1 MAQKIAKNFDTPTHA
16 LSLAR
21 LRANYTTFVE
31 IFTNSNLDMQILYSV
46 KTNYMPVILEC
57 LKELGCGVDVVS
69 GPKMKLALKIG
80 FAGNQMA
87 FNGPYK
93 TDEELETA
101 VINNIQINIDSI
113 DEGNRLKDIALH
125 LNCKVDVGLRVN
137 PGVAIF
143 LGDDPTFNIQSAER
157 ARESKFGFSIDD
169 GAADNALAAIGLNE
183 EGPLQLTALH
193 CHLGSQITDE
203 DIFIAALGRVF
214 RYASMLREL
223 YPITT
228 INIGGGFGVSGI
240 RRERRGPL
248 RQLLALYG
256 RDVLTNQ
263 KDGMDITAVANGI
276 AKKAR
281 EHNVSDMRFFCEPGR
296 ALISDAMAMIARVI
310 EIKRSG
316 GLTWLMLDAGL
327 NLFPTIAMAER
338 HLIIPLNQPID
349 QPTQIYRVA
358 GPLCYEGD
366 ILAETCALPTSMAIG
381 DLISIEDSG
390 AYTVS
395 RSTNFIRPRAA
406 VVTIDTG
413 HPELCLAT
421 RGI

>member
-1 MAQKIAKNFDTPTHA
+1 MAQMIAKNFDTPTHA

-46 KTNYMPVILEC
+46 KTNYMPVILER

-69 GPKMKLALKIG
+69 GPEMKLALKIG

-113 DEGNRLKDIALH
+113 DEGNRL
-125 LNCKVDVGLRVN
+125 
-137 PGVAIF
+137 
-143 LGDDPTFNIQSAER
+143 
-157 ARESKFGFSIDD
+157 
-169 GAADNALAAIGLNE
+169 
-183 EGPLQLTALH
+183 
-193 CHLGSQITDE
+193 
-203 DIFIAALGRVF
+203 
-214 RYASMLREL
+214 
-223 YPITT
+223 
-228 INIGGGFGVSGI
+228 
-240 RRERRGPL
+240 
-248 RQLLALYG
+248 
-256 RDVLTNQ
+256 
-263 KDGMDITAVANGI
+263 
-276 AKKAR
+276 
-281 EHNVSDMRFFCEPGR
+281 NVSDMRFFCEPGR

-338 HLIIPLNQPID
+338 HLIIPLDQPID

-366 ILAETCALPTSMAIG
+366 ILAETCALPTSMAVG

-413 HPELCLAT
+413 HPELCWRREEFDDIFRFHVPLSN
-421 RGI
+421 RSSQYNP

>member
-1 MAQKIAKNFDTPTHA
+1 MAQMIAKNFDTPTHA

-69 GPKMKLALKIG
+69 GPEMKLALKIG

-125 LNCKVDVGLRVN
+125 LNCKVDVGFRVN
-137 PGVAIF
+137 PGVAVF

-193 CHLGSQITDE
+193 CHQSSG
-203 DIFIAALGRVF
+203 
-214 RYASMLREL
+214 
-223 YPITT
+223 T
-228 INIGGGFGVSGI
+228 I
-240 RRERRGPL
+240 
-248 RQLLALYG
+248 Q
-256 RDVLTNQ
+256 
-263 KDGMDITAVANGI
+263 
-276 AKKAR
+276 
-281 EHNVSDMRFFCEPGR
+281 
-296 ALISDAMAMIARVI
+296 
-310 EIKRSG
+310 
-316 GLTWLMLDAGL
+316 
-327 NLFPTIAMAER
+327 
-338 HLIIPLNQPID
+338 QP
-349 QPTQIYRVA
+349 Y
-358 GPLCYEGD
+358 
-366 ILAETCALPTSMAIG
+366 
-381 DLISIEDSG
+381 
-390 AYTVS
+390 
-395 RSTNFIRPRAA
+395 
-406 VVTIDTG
+406 
-413 HPELCLAT
+413 
-421 RGI
+421 